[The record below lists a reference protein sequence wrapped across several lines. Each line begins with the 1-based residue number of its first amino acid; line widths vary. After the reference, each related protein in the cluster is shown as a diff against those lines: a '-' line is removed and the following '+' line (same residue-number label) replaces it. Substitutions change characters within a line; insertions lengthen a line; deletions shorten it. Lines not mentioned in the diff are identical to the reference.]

1 MAGQMTCRPLLTA
14 LSALALALVL
24 CASALAAPGMLPAP
38 KAAPAVA
45 VPGMVTVVDLGSKT
59 CIPCR
64 MMIPVLAEVEQE
76 YKGRAAVVF
85 IDVVKYNE
93 LATQLGIRAIPTQ
106 IFFDRKGREVARH
119 EGFMDKKTLAD
130 KLNKM
135 LEK

>member
-1 MAGQMTCRPLLTA
+1 MTRRPLLA
-14 LSALALALVL
+14 AFLALALALVL

-64 MMIPVLAEVEQE
+64 MMIPVLDEVERE

-85 IDVVKYNE
+85 VDVTKYE
-93 LATQLGIRAIPTQ
+93 SLALRLGIRVIPTQ
-106 IFFDRKGREVARH
+106 IFYDKKGKEVARH
-119 EGFMDKKTLAD
+119 TGFMDKKALAAQ
-130 KLNKM
+130 LNK
-135 LEK
+135 LLAQ